1 MLLLDINFH
10 LRKENTM
17 KGNDMREERSIVAYI
32 GTIWDDIQGL
42 DEDSIRELV
51 LSDIALMD
59 EETASYT
66 MGILDDI
73 VKEAVREIA
82 E

>member
-1 MLLLDINFH
+1 
-10 LRKENTM
+10 M